1 VSGWGEPMPV
11 SEIDHRDSAKPAQ
24 PSRQPAPAAADTSS
38 FSLNVLRLAFL
49 GLLLYCAVLLLYP
62 FSSVILWSVALTVS
76 LYPIYDWLAVRMNG
90 RRRLAAAL
98 IAVLTLLVLTLPAA
112 WIALTLAESIRTIY
126 DKIDF
131 NALAIPA
138 PPESIKTWP
147 LIGDELYQFWTS
159 AISNIGEWLVKLGP
173 QLKAVAGVFLRI
185 SASAGLGVISFLAA
199 IVVMGFVLPASPVV
213 LKYVRAF
220 GRKLDPDRG
229 ENFVQLTGST
239 IRAVARGVVG
249 ISALQAIAA
258 SIGFAAAGIPQ
269 ASLLTFAVLIF
280 GIVQIGGSLVIIP
293 VIIWTWVF
301 LPTSTAVLFTAY
313 MLLVSVMDNV
323 LKPFLMGRG
332 GQAPMLAIL
341 VGVVGGALSF
351 GLSGVFLGP
360 IILAVVWTLF
370 VAWVTEPDAV

>member
-1 VSGWGEPMPV
+1 MPV
-11 SEIDHRDSAKPAQ
+11 SEIDHRDATRPAQ
-24 PSRQPAPAAADTSS
+24 SSRPVASASPEPVS
-38 FSLNVLRLAFL
+38 FSLNILRLGFL
-49 GLLLYCAVLLLYP
+49 GLLLYFAVLLLFP

-76 LYPIYDWLAVRMNG
+76 LYPIYDWLSIRLNG

-98 IAVLTLLVLTLPAA
+98 ISILTLVVLTLPAA
-112 WIALTLAESIRTIY
+112 WIAITLAESIRTIY
-126 DKIDF
+126 ERIDF
-131 NALAIPA
+131 NSIAIPH

-147 LIGDELYQFWTS
+147 LIGGELYQLWTS
-159 AISNIGEWLVKLGP
+159 AISNIGEWVVKLGP
-173 QLKAVAGVFLRI
+173 QLKSVASGFLRI
-185 SASAGLGVISFLAA
+185 SASAGLGVISFLCA
-199 IVVMGFVLPASPVV
+199 IAVMGFVLPASPVI

-220 GRKLDPDRG
+220 ARKLDPTRG

-280 GIVQIGGSLVIIP
+280 GIVQIGGTIVIIP
-293 VIIWTWVF
+293 VIIWSWTF
-301 LPTSTAVLFTAY
+301 MEASAAVPFTVY
-313 MLLVSVMDNV
+313 MMLVSVLDNI

-332 GQAPMLAIL
+332 AQAPMLAIL

-360 IILAVVWTLF
+360 IILSVVWTLF
-370 VAWVTEPDAV
+370 IAWVTEPDAV